1 MNKII
6 KFLNKILDFPK
17 LIIRLWITLW
27 LCLIILLIMK
37 FCFGVWYPIV
47 VENKTLLNISD
58 YVDNSW
64 LKYLILFLFYA
75 FNINFVYLIA
85 CRKIKYD
92 HILETLLINFLIVL
106 TFAVKIYN
114 NYLGFIGEFL
124 IVIPIPIIYFYKHH
138 SEDCILKDILWTFVL
153 QILIMLWQCNILLV
167 RGLPNPLTSADT
179 IIQIILQLD
188 YYIFLTILW
197 IGVSIM
203 GLIGIWFFTKDV
215 TKLKA
220 IRESEL
226 AKARPD
232 MKLVKDIDSKI
243 TKLEA
248 SK

>member
-6 KFLNKILDFPK
+6 KFINKILDVPK
-17 LIIRLWITLW
+17 LIIRLWIILW

-37 FCFGVWYPIV
+37 FCFGIWYPIV
-47 VENKTLLNISD
+47 VENKILLNISD
-58 YVDNSW
+58 YIDNSW
-64 LKYLILFLFYA
+64 LKYLILSIFYV
-75 FNINFVYLIA
+75 FNINLVYLTA
-85 CRKIKYD
+85 CRKVKYD
-92 HILETLLINFLIVL
+92 HILEILLINLLIAL
-106 TFAVKIYN
+106 TFIVKMYN

-124 IVIPIPIIYFYKHH
+124 IVIPIPIIYFHKYHP
-138 SEDCILKDILWTFVL
+138 EDSIIKDILWTFVL

-167 RGLPNPLTSADT
+167 RGLPNPLTSAST

-203 GLIGIWFFTKDV
+203 GLIGIWFFVKDV

-226 AKARPD
+226 AKAHPD